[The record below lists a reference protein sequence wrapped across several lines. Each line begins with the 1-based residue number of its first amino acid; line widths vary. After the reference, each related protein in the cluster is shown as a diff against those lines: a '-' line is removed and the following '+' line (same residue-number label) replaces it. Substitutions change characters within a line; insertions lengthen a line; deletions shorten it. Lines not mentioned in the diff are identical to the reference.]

1 MLIVYF
7 TFHYFIIYLL
17 KMLYFLYNFI
27 NYQILW
33 CISKNT
39 FILCKSFSW
48 LWVMFAILLTSFYW
62 TNLLH
67 IYSISDQ
74 FQRRNI
80 DDWTNAFQYA
90 RKKILTCY
98 EQPVQ
103 MERVSQLILSWGF
116 AYCLYITCLHYSG
129 LGFIPLF
136 FSFFFFLFFNL
147 LKLLY
152 FVLKEG

>member
-1 MLIVYF
+1 MSICFMVSVSAFQMKYKKKKLIMLIVYF

-90 RKKILTCY
+90 RKKYWHVMSNRCK
-98 EQPVQ
+98 
-103 MERVSQLILSWGF
+103 W
-116 AYCLYITCLHYSG
+116 
-129 LGFIPLF
+129 
-136 FSFFFFLFFNL
+136 
-147 LKLLY
+147 
-152 FVLKEG
+152 KELAN